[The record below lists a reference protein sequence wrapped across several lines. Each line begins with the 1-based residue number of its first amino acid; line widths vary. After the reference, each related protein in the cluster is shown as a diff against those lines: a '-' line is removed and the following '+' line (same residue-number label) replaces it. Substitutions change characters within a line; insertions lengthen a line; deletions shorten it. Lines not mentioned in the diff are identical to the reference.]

1 MAFRVELWGDR
12 YVLIHEDGE
21 PLMVRLGPGKE
32 RVAKFVSPRMAA
44 ANAKLRRC
52 LDSLFEIP
60 EEPPQP
66 VN

>member
-1 MAFRVELWGDR
+1 VKHRPA
-12 YVLIHEDGE
+12 
-21 PLMVRLGPGKE
+21 VRKSWAT
-32 RVAKFVSPRMAA
+32 AKFVSPGMAA

-66 VN
+66 AN